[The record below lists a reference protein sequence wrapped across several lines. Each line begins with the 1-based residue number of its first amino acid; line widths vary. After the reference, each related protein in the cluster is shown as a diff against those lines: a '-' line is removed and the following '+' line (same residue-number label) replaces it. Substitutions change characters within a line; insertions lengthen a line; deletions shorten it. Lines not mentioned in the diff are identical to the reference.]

1 MYILELGAGAG
12 GRVLPGY
19 LLSSGQ
25 ASGAVG
31 GLVVGGGGQVTIGPL
46 YSSGLADSRDTISA
60 SKSSIRRFVIT
71 ANEAARP
78 L

>member
-1 MYILELGAGAG
+1 MELGAG

-60 SKSSIRRFVIT
+60 SKKLHPKVRNHEEGYKT
-71 ANEAARP
+71 
-78 L
+78 LC